1 MPWDRFIEWMTV
13 DPVVGLL
20 MTITAIV
27 MIAASISNAKDTSAA
42 FWPWLRKII
51 EASVGAVLFLGL
63 LWGFRSILN
72 SNSITFFSTHG
83 SRSDVSLQSAL
94 SIWGKPHVQQEL
106 SVNHFVDKIV
116 QEELPREDPTKP
128 PVYVEKTVRE
138 QVPQNS
144 ILGFSG
150 QFDLVL
156 SEREKGYALYAGY
169 IIKTRLEYD
178 IVNDSNLETDAEF
191 YFPMSP
197 GQTLFED
204 FKILVD
210 DQDISPSL
218 RFSGDLVQW
227 ASKMKPHQQVKIV
240 VAYSSRGMDYFY
252 YQVPVQREI
261 KNFTLVVTIDRLPVS
276 LLNYP
281 NGVLTPTDIKPTGDG
296 QGSILTWKLDRAVT
310 VAGMGVALLQPEQP
324 GADVLRVLVA
334 SPYAL
339 TLLVTMLALTFLIL
353 GEPVQFLSLAL
364 LSGIYCVQFLLMAGV
379 SDYALG
385 FWGSMALGALLTAFL
400 TFLLFRKHPSRLLR
414 VLVYALVAFFTV
426 VYPLSGLLQRTTELN
441 SFDNLVQAGLLIYIF
456 GLSLYAQGRWTKESR
471 NLPQA

>member
-13 DPVVGLL
+13 DPVIGLL

-27 MIAASISNAKDTSAA
+27 MIAASISNAKDTSTA

-72 SNSITFFSTHG
+72 GNSITFFSTHG

-144 ILGFSG
+144 ILGFNG
-150 QFDLVL
+150 QFDLIL

-169 IIKTRLEYD
+169 IINARLEYD
-178 IVNDSNLETDAEF
+178 IVNDSDLETDAEF
-191 YFPMSP
+191 YFPLSP

-240 VAYSSRGMDYFY
+240 VTYSSRGMDYFY
-252 YQVPVQREI
+252 YQVPIQREI
-261 KNFTLVVTIDRLPVS
+261 KNFVLVVSIDRLPVS

-281 NGVLTPTDIKPTGDG
+281 NGVLTPTDIKPTSDG

-353 GEPVQFLSLAL
+353 GEPVQFLRLAL

-385 FWGSMALGALLTAFL
+385 FWGSMVLGALLTAFL

-414 VLVYALVAFFTV
+414 VLVYALLAFFTV